1 MKSLKIAIVG
11 ATGLVGQTIIKVL
24 DEEGLLKTN
33 DILLYVS
40 KRSAGKEYLFKGRRF
55 RLVELDEKAL
65 DKKFDIVFFS
75 AGSSVSRV
83 WAKRFAEKGAFVID
97 NTSEFRKCE
106 DVPLVVPEING
117 EIVSGDAKIISNPNC
132 TTIELAVVIDKLL
145 KLSKIKK
152 LVVSTYQSV
161 SGAGRRAVCDLKNNA
176 KNVFKYG
183 INDNLIAK
191 IGKIQENGYAEEEN
205 KIMFELS
212 KILNESIDVSATA
225 VRVPVEVCHGE
236 SVYVKFETDVNLIDV
251 YSILESSYI
260 KVFPDEICNVCEVK
274 NTNAV
279 SVFRIRQK
287 SKTELEFFV
296 LADNL
301 RRGAAYNAVLIMKKL
316 IDKNLFLCD

>member
-251 YSILESSYI
+251 YSILESS
-260 KVFPDEICNVCEVK
+260 
-274 NTNAV
+274 
-279 SVFRIRQK
+279 
-287 SKTELEFFV
+287 
-296 LADNL
+296 
-301 RRGAAYNAVLIMKKL
+301 
-316 IDKNLFLCD
+316 